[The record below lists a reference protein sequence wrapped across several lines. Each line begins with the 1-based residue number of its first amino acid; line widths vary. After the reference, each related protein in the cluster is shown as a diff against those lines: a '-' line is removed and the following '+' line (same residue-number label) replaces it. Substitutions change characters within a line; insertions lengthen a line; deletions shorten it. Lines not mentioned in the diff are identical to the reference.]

1 MNTNF
6 SKEIENLYNKF
17 SYENINID
25 LILGNSNTNYFDSN
39 LDKKVFDETLNKF
52 IEQNKWVEI
61 DRLNFCIYEYKNNI
75 IKIYPNNFKTNHQK
89 KIYYSSIISNECTIQ
104 DFKENSINNYIESKA
119 KSFKLFVYKDIPVK
133 IGNINKKDNNINK
146 RSLLELENEKLF
158 TNYFIPCINNINNYQ
173 VINKVF
179 FKLSDTFSLHF
190 DEVIYY
196 KNEKSINSY
205 YKIYLKIEIN
215 NDIANSLDNTINS
228 KIMLPSDKQ
237 IIEKLN
243 DIILFYNN
251 INCELKYNISNQ
263 NNYTNYPKT
272 KVYIKL
278 PYNENSKNNKDNDKD
293 DKNQIKKDFNT
304 NFRNKF
310 NKDFSNNFKKY
321 NKN

>member
-1 MNTNF
+1 MNNNF

-17 SYENINID
+17 SYENINFDI
-25 LILGNSNTNYFDSN
+25 ILGNNNINYFDSN

-61 DRLNFCIYEYKNNI
+61 DRLNYCIYEYKNNI
-75 IKIYPNNFKTNHQK
+75 LKVYPNNFKTNHQK
-89 KIYYSSIISNECTIQ
+89 KYYYSSIISNECNTQ

-119 KSFKLFVYKDIPVK
+119 ESFKIFVYKDIPVK

-158 TNYFIPCINNINNYQ
+158 TNYFIPCISNINNYKI
-173 VINKVF
+173 INKVF
-179 FKLSDTFSLHF
+179 LKLSDTFSLHF
-190 DEVIYY
+190 DEVINY
-196 KNEKSINSY
+196 NDEKIVNTY

-228 KIMLPSDKQ
+228 KIMLPSVEQ

-251 INCELKYNISNQ
+251 LDKDLKFNIINQ
-263 NNYTNYPKT
+263 NYYTNFPKT

-278 PYNENSKNNKDNDKD
+278 PYNENSKNNRDNEKNENNNKD
-293 DKNQIKKDFNT
+293 DNNKIK
-304 NFRNKF
+304 NFRKNF
-310 NKDFSNNFKKY
+310 PDNFKKY

>member
-6 SKEIENLYNKF
+6 SQEIENLYNKF

-25 LILGNSNTNYFDSN
+25 LILGNHNINYFDSN

-89 KIYYSSIISNECTIQ
+89 KIYYSSIISNECTTQ

-119 KSFKLFVYKDIPVK
+119 KSFKLFVYKDMPIK
-133 IGNINKKDNNINK
+133 ISSITKGDNNINK
-146 RSLLELENEKLF
+146 RSLLELENDKLF

-179 FKLSDTFSLHF
+179 LKLSDTFSLHF
-190 DEVIYY
+190 DEVINY

-243 DIILFYNN
+243 DIISFYNN
-251 INCELKYNISNQ
+251 VNCELKFNIINQ
-263 NNYTNYPKT
+263 NYYTNFPKT

-278 PYNENSKNNKDNDKD
+278 PYNENSKNNRENDKD

>member
-6 SKEIENLYNKF
+6 SQEIENLYNKF

-25 LILGNSNTNYFDSN
+25 LILGNHNINYFDSN

-89 KIYYSSIISNECTIQ
+89 KIYYSSIISNECTTQ

-119 KSFKLFVYKDIPVK
+119 KSFKIFVYKDMPIK
-133 IGNINKKDNNINK
+133 ISSITKGDNNINK
-146 RSLLELENEKLF
+146 RSLLELENDKLF

-179 FKLSDTFSLHF
+179 LKLSDTFSLHF
-190 DEVIYY
+190 DEVINY

-243 DIILFYNN
+243 DIISFYNN
-251 INCELKYNISNQ
+251 VNCELKFNISNQ
-263 NNYTNYPKT
+263 NYYTNFPKT

-278 PYNENSKNNKDNDKD
+278 PYNENSKINKENDKD